1 MSARETFQLEI
12 AQRSV
17 PWRVMS
23 PPAINPT
30 PIQPSIPRNLAFG
43 ALSGLVGGIGV
54 GLLRDRLDH
63 VFHHPGEVKDDL
75 DLPLLGH
82 IPHVTFFQGVREDKR
97 FLLQEL
103 DQNVNVGDHDSRRE
117 QRYQR
122 FFYQEAFRNLF
133 TSIRFLNSD
142 RPLRTIAITSSLP
155 AEGKSLVNVLLA
167 KTLSEMGQRVLLIDA
182 DLRKPQMHTRLGLN
196 NLRGLSNLLAE
207 DGQHWREVVQS
218 FPGHDNWSVITA
230 GRRPPDPARLLSSQ
244 RMHALV
250 QELANGGD
258 FDLVL
263 FDTPPVLG
271 LADASLVAEHCDGL
285 MLLVSLNR
293 VDRGLPKESV
303 ARIRTSGAPLLGI
316 VTNAIKADKQS
327 DGYGYGGYGY
337 GGYGYGGYGYAAY
350 DASAAYAHYAEPD
363 AGESEAGVAQSDR
376 DPAGHP
382 SEKKAM
388 RRAKPRFWKIQLR
401 QQSQK
406 LMRWLDS

>member
-1 MSARETFQLEI
+1 MAEREPYGQQTPRPATARSHPARDIFPGSARRQTL
-12 AQRSV
+12 
-17 PWRVMS
+17 
-23 PPAINPT
+23 
-30 PIQPSIPRNLAFG
+30 LASG
-43 ALSGLVGGIGV
+43 AGS
-54 GLLRDRLDH
+54 
-63 VFHHPGEVKDDL
+63 
-75 DLPLLGH
+75 
-82 IPHVTFFQGVREDKR
+82 KR
-97 FLLQEL
+97 H
-103 DQNVNVGDHDSRRE
+103 VGDQDSRRE

-327 DGYGYGGYGY
+327 DGYGYGYGY